1 MGTASW
7 ANGPPADSQAGR
19 RVSPAD
25 TVTAAL
31 GLVGWACAGPL
42 VATLLVGRTALF
54 FPSVRWLVVTAA
66 CWALTGGVAWLTTP
80 LHGRTPRR
88 SLGQLVDLV
97 AGAMPS
103 LALLAIVAPVLPL
116 LYIDDTSY
124 HLATSGGA
132 ATGPTLVGYVVL
144 LAVAGGACRRYT
156 AASTGPQVRS
166 APSRPTVLPG
176 SLPAS
181 STRTTWEGSL
191 PAGGERVPAA
201 GAGRAAAVT
210 PLLAVALM
218 VGANYGVFNPL
229 AVSAPVSAAA
239 ALVLAI
245 NLTLAFLAAL
255 VGVAAWS
262 GPPIGAL
269 VVVVA
274 GLAFAPWREALAS
287 GALAGGVLLLAAS
300 GLYQLTRRRDV
311 VAGGLLGAAVALAPP
326 ALGTLPA
333 LALLGR
339 WRAALAG
346 AAVAVLVTLVTAF
359 APLTPTFSQGE
370 RETAATRLAEQETAA
385 AADRWPPWP
394 LTSDPRRL
402 AQALGTTPHVGNAA
416 LGAWHARLFFG

>member
-176 SLPAS
+176 SLPA
-181 STRTTWEGSL
+181 
-191 PAGGERVPAA
+191 GGERVPAA

-311 VAGGLLGAAVALAPP
+311 VAG
-326 ALGTLPA
+326 
-333 LALLGR
+333 
-339 WRAALAG
+339 
-346 AAVAVLVTLVTAF
+346 
-359 APLTPTFSQGE
+359 
-370 RETAATRLAEQETAA
+370 
-385 AADRWPPWP
+385 
-394 LTSDPRRL
+394 
-402 AQALGTTPHVGNAA
+402 
-416 LGAWHARLFFG
+416 